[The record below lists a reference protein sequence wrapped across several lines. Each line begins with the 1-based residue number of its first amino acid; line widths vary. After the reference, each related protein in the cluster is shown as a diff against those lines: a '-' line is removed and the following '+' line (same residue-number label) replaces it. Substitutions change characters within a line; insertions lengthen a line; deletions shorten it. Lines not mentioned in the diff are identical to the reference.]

1 MPDKRPHI
9 ETQSDYQTPE
19 MISYIKDKTA
29 KENTAMAQAL
39 ASIDENGLPAIQ
51 IGALEGRILEF
62 LARSVNTQKAIEI
75 GTLSGYSA
83 LWILKGMQKNGRLIT
98 LESDP
103 QHAELSEKMFHQAG
117 LGDKVRVLQG
127 KALET
132 LPQIEKDGPFDFC
145 FIDADKLNYPAYID
159 WAAKILRPGGLVVLD
174 NAYLFGRLHKKEQ
187 NSGYEFFDVL
197 TENKYFLSG
206 TMIPTGEGLAVGVRS
221 SQPAS

>member
-1 MPDKRPHI
+1 MPNKRPHI

-29 KENTAMAQAL
+29 KENAAMAQAL
-39 ASIDENGLPAIQ
+39 ASIDDNGLPAIQ
-51 IGALEGRILEF
+51 IGPLEGRILEF
-62 LARSVNTQKAIEI
+62 LARSVGTHKAVEI

-83 LWILKGMQKNGRLIT
+83 LWILKGMQKEGRLIT
-98 LESDP
+98 LESDER
-103 QHAELSEKMFHQAG
+103 HADLSEKMFCQAE
-117 LGDKVRVLQG
+117 LGDRVRVLRG

-132 LPQIEKDGPFDFC
+132 LPLIEKEGPFDFC
-145 FIDADKLNYPAYID
+145 FIDADKSNYPGYID
-159 WAAKILRPGGLVVLD
+159 WAAKNLRPGGLVVLD
-174 NAYLFGRLHKKEQ
+174 NAYLFGQLYKKEQ

-221 SQPAS
+221 PESVS

>member
-29 KENTAMAQAL
+29 KENTAMSLAL
-39 ASIDENGLPAIQ
+39 ASIDDHGLPAIQ
-51 IGALEGRILEF
+51 IGALEGRIREV
-62 LARSVNTQKAIEI
+62 LARSVDTHRAVEI

-83 LWILKGMQKNGRLIT
+83 LWILKGMQKNGMLTT

-103 QHAELSEKMFHQAG
+103 QHAELSEKSFRQAG
-117 LGDKVRVLQG
+117 CGDRVRVLRG
-127 KALET
+127 TALES
-132 LPQIEKDGPFDFC
+132 LPLIEKDGPFDFC
-145 FIDADKLNYPAYID
+145 FIDADKSNYPAYID
-159 WAAKILRPGGLVVLD
+159 WAAKNLRPGGLVVLD

-187 NSGYEFFDVL
+187 HSGYEFFDFL

-206 TMIPTGEGLAVGVRS
+206 TMIPTGEGLAVGIRS
-221 SQPAS
+221 SEPVS